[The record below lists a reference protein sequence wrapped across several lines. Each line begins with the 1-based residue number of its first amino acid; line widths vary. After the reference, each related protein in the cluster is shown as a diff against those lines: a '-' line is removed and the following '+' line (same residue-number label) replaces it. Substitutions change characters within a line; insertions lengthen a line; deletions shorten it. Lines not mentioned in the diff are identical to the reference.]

1 MISAFIKEMFKVG
14 MYKPAQGKAARRA
27 TFLGLAIVF
36 IAGAWAA
43 YRDNLLND
51 PKSTAIFALMTVV
64 VGLWISYR
72 TINLP
77 VFADFLVSV
86 EAEMRKVS
94 WPSKKELFTTTKVV
108 MVFMVL
114 FVLLIYFYDT
124 VFSLLFTAMNIIMG
138 A

>member
-1 MISAFIKEMFKVG
+1 
-14 MYKPAQGKAARRA
+14 MYKPSQGKSARRL
-27 TFLGLAIVF
+27 TFLGLAVVF
-36 IAGAWAA
+36 LTGAYAA
-43 YRDNLLND
+43 YRDNLFGE
-51 PKSTAIFALMTVV
+51 PQATGIAALVIALL
-64 VGLWISYR
+64 GLWISYR
-72 TINLP
+72 TINFP

-94 WPSKKELFTTTKVV
+94 WPSKKELFSTTKVV

-124 VFSLLFTAMNIIMG
+124 VFSLFFTAMNVVIG